1 MAYYNES
8 DPFAAEWLRRLA
20 SAGKIASGVVDGR
33 SIAKVRPGHITSPR
47 AHFFAG
53 IGGWDLALQLAGWPD
68 DMPVWTGSCPCQ
80 PFSQAGSR
88 RGTDDRRHLWPLW
101 FRLIRECR
109 PSIVFGEQVAGA
121 AGLNWLDLVCLD
133 LEGEGYAVGA
143 ADLAAASVGAPHK
156 RQRLYWVAYD
166 AWATPTGRMAHAADR
181 RPSLLDAEQGEEPGD
196 VRPEPHARRK
206 ARRVGNA
213 GGYRAGQH
221 ARELSGDESLDAE
234 RSADRRDPPE
244 PSGLASDPW
253 ARAEWIDCSDGVRRP
268 VEPGSFPLA
277 HGVPNRVGKLRGFG
291 NAIVPP
297 LAAEF
302 VRAAMTAIGVA
313 VRRP

>member
-1 MAYYNES
+1 MAYYNEF

-20 SAGKIASGVVDGR
+20 AAGKIAGGVVDGR
-33 SIAKVRPGHITSPR
+33 SIAKVRPDHITSHR

-80 PFSQAGSR
+80 PFSSAGKKQ
-88 RGTDDRRHLWPLW
+88 GFADDRHLWPVW

-109 PSIVFGEQVAGA
+109 PPVIFGEQVAGA
-121 AGLNWLDLVCLD
+121 AGLDWLDLVCLD

-156 RQRLYWVAYD
+156 RQRLYWVAHD
-166 AWATPTGRMAHAADR
+166 AWFTPTGRMG
-181 RPSLLDAEQGEEPGD
+181 DAG
-196 VRPEPHARRK
+196 V
-206 ARRVGNA
+206 
-213 GGYRAGQH
+213 YRAREH
-221 ARELSGDESLDAE
+221 ARELPCNESEHDQRGTHGDYSSKPAG
-234 RSADRRDPPE
+234 SVGCW
-244 PSGLASDPW
+244 SNSDW
-253 ARAEWIDCSDGVRRP
+253 AQCSDGYSRP
-268 VEPGSFPLA
+268 FESGSFPLA

-302 VRAAMTAIGVA
+302 VRSAMTAIGI
-313 VRRP
+313 